1 MAKRKEALM
10 LTVKDIPESMLTQ
23 IQETFDRDPKVC
35 WLRTQQTLMQRKGRY
50 IEAMKLAK
58 DIEIIYARVVQN
70 ILDDAE
76 KATSNIHLDDTGMP
90 EADIESLLECV
101 VTLFMAC
108 DIIDTA
114 IIDANDIIKRTD
126 RDLCFDMFNDLSR
139 LAKMAKEK
147 LQFLQNNSGYAK
159 DVVWA
164 DKCDN
169 MYDLLRNK
177 ARSIIRRRKTDP
189 NWGK

>member
-1 MAKRKEALM
+1 M
-10 LTVKDIPESMLTQ
+10 LTVRDIPDTMLAQ
-23 IQETFDRDPKVC
+23 IRETFDRDPKVC
-35 WLRTQQTLMQRKGRY
+35 WLRTQQALMQRNGRY

-58 DIEIIYARVVQN
+58 DIDTIYAHVVQTF
-70 ILDDAE
+70 IDDAE
-76 KATSNIHLDDTGMP
+76 KATSNIHLDETGMP

-126 RDLCFDMFNDLSR
+126 RDLHFEMFDDLLR
-139 LAKMAKEK
+139 LAKMAREK

-169 MYDLLRNK
+169 MYELLRNK
-177 ARSIIRRRKTDP
+177 ARSIIRKRKTDP

>member
-1 MAKRKEALM
+1 M
-10 LTVKDIPESMLTQ
+10 LTVKDIPESMLEQ

-101 VTLFMAC
+101 VTLFMAP
-108 DIIDTA
+108 IPTA
-114 IIDANDIIKRTD
+114 VPTVPNTRPATPIPEVWLFACMCPTLYCSYGVMPLPSDRALMVIKS
-126 RDLCFDMFNDLSR
+126 LVSIV
-139 LAKMAKEK
+139 E
-147 LQFLQNNSGYAK
+147 FLWS
-159 DVVWA
+159 
-164 DKCDN
+164 
-169 MYDLLRNK
+169 
-177 ARSIIRRRKTDP
+177 
-189 NWGK
+189 